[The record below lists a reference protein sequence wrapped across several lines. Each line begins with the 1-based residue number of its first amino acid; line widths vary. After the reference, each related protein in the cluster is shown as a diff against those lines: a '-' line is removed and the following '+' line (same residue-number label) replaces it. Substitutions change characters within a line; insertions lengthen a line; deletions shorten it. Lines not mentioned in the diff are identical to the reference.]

1 MLKTLSLLNVQEM
14 RWVKNLDPF
23 GGEELAM
30 ETFGRSCLWLIIGF
44 KYPEIKRMKIRSLIK
59 MCLERQKE
67 ELGSSFSRI

>member
-1 MLKTLSLLNVQEM
+1 
-14 RWVKNLDPF
+14 
-23 GGEELAM
+23 M